1 MPLSPFHAMHKAQ
14 ELSGYAFDRDKF
26 IPVFASSGIK
36 IYPYQIAAA
45 QFTLRSPY
53 LKGAILCDEGSLG
66 KTYEAMLVIAQAWY
80 EGKERLLLV
89 IPTPLLQQWVQTLEE
104 SFSLPYHVLDTNAA
118 CESALAETE
127 NPFVQEGIL
136 LTTYDFAA
144 EKSDCL
150 AQVRWDMTV
159 FEEAHHL
166 RRIYTDNNKTA
177 AALQQAA
184 GESFKLLL
192 TATPMQNSI
201 MDLYGLISFID
212 DTVFPDEEQF
222 RQRYFRKPENYPELA
237 QRVSKYCFRTT
248 RPQVATYVK
257 IPARIPVTVEFSLTD
272 REQELYDLLDA
283 YVRKNVKIAFPKMD
297 RYDLALMLFRAFS
310 SSTYALERT
319 LRGAV
324 QRLEATHEEDPGNN
338 FAKGELDEVRHM
350 HSLAESITKN
360 AKTGELLRALK
371 EGFARLK
378 SLGANQKALIFTEN
392 RVTQDFLVR
401 FLKDNGYDGKVLAY
415 NGNRSR
421 EYGIME
427 RFAKEAKILVAT
439 DIAAE
444 GFNLE
449 FCSFVVNYDLPYN
462 TLTIEQRINRCH
474 RQGQQSDVVI
484 LNFLNRNNFADVR
497 ILELINK
504 RILQFSGVF
513 GMSDAVIGNFSV
525 DLAGSF
531 SKVLGSTRSKESIDK
546 AYREVLEK
554 FEKENKQVVKQAEQA
569 LFTSFT
575 RELADSVTV
584 SPQYIEEK
592 IAEIHDSLWALTKYF
607 FEGRRG
613 YRLDDTTRTLNVSP
627 LAEKVFTGTRLGRNE
642 YSMAPGYQPRSGR
655 HTVTGILARNILD
668 SIFWKGIPERGDIV
682 VDAPLE
688 ACSLA
693 MYEVRVKPKNSFWS
707 GYYFYPFAGK
717 TRAGHILSDE
727 ECRRIMNLPVARFSA
742 YGEPVGNHNR
752 HMRTACPDTLDE
764 FIRPGDFIEKVLTET
779 KAAEKDEIDRLKA
792 KNEDTK
798 VKLER
803 SMDALRFE
811 VKTMR
816 ADLEKDVSRM
826 EKLKIQKTIN
836 AKIKE
841 LKQREQNLFFDTM
854 RLDSEL
860 ESAIKADRTDL
871 DMVYEIMLKM
881 GVPLTEPVT
890 QVSIDD
896 GSPAGSKTAYSVGEE
911 CLLLICLVTGLTVEI
926 IEEMAEYAPAK
937 IIVAE
942 NSLADDSAMSNA
954 HYTLRDRGI
963 ELKLV

>member
-1 MPLSPFHAMHKAQ
+1 MTLSPFHAMHKAR
-14 ELSGYAFDRDKF
+14 ELSGYAFGRDKF
-26 IPVFASSGIK
+26 IPVYASSGIT

-45 QFTLRSPY
+45 QFALRSPY

-66 KTYEAMLVIAQAWY
+66 KTYEAMLVITQAWY

-89 IPTPLLQQWVQTLEE
+89 IPTPLLQQWVQTIEE
-104 SFSLPYHVLDTNAA
+104 SFSLPYYVLDGNAA
-118 CESALAETE
+118 FESALAEAE
-127 NPFVQEGIL
+127 NPFVQEGII

-144 EKSDCL
+144 EKSEYI

-177 AALQQAA
+177 ATLRQAA

-201 MDLYGLISFID
+201 MDLYGLIGFID
-212 DTVFPDEEQF
+212 DAVFPDEEQF
-222 RQRYFRKPENYPELA
+222 YQRYFRKPENYPELA
-237 QRVSKYCFRTT
+237 RRVSKYCFRTT

-257 IPARIPVTVEFSLTD
+257 IPERIPVTVEFSLTD
-272 REQELYDLLDA
+272 KEQQLYDLLDA
-283 YVRKNVKIAFPKMD
+283 YVRKNTKVAFPKMD

-310 SSTYALERT
+310 SSTFAIERT
-319 LRGAV
+319 LRGV
-324 QRLEATHEEDPGNN
+324 VRRLETMHEEDPDNN
-338 FAKGELDEVRHM
+338 FVKSELDEVRRM
-350 HSLAESITKN
+350 HTLAQSITKN
-360 AKTGELLRALK
+360 AKAGELLLALK

-401 FLKDNGYDGKVLAY
+401 FLKENGYGDKVLAY
-415 NGNRSR
+415 NGSCSR
-421 EYGIME
+421 DYGIIE
-427 RFAKEAKILVAT
+427 RFAKSAKILVAT

-497 ILELINK
+497 MLELINK

-513 GMSDAVIGNFSV
+513 GMSDAVMGNFSV

-531 SKVLGSTRSKESIDK
+531 SKVLGSARSKESIDK

-554 FEKENKQVVKQAEQA
+554 FEKENKQVVKRAEQA
-569 LFTSFT
+569 LFTSFSK
-575 RELADSVTV
+575 ELADSVTV

-592 IAEIHDSLWALTKYF
+592 IAEINNAVWALTKYF

-613 YRLDDTTRTLNVSP
+613 YRLDDATRTLNVAP

-642 YSMAPGYQPRSGR
+642 YSMTPGYQPRSGR
-655 HTVTGILARNILD
+655 HTVTGTLTRNMLG
-668 SIFWKGIPERGDIV
+668 SLFWRGIPEQGEIE

-693 MYEVRVKPKNSFWS
+693 MYEVRVKPKNSFWG

-717 TRAGHILSDE
+717 TRTGRILSDE
-727 ECRRIMNLPVARFSA
+727 ECRRIMNLPVARFIA
-742 YGEPVGNHNR
+742 HGDAVGNRNR
-752 HMRTACPDTLDE
+752 HMRAERPDTLDE
-764 FIRPGDFIEKVLTET
+764 LIQPAEFMQKVLTQSDS
-779 KAAEKDEIDRLKA
+779 AEKEEIDRLKA
-792 KNEDTK
+792 RNEDAK
-798 VKLER
+798 LKLEH
-803 SMDALRFE
+803 SLEALRFE
-811 VKTMR
+811 VKTLQG
-816 ADLEKDVSRM
+816 DLEKDVSRL
-826 EKLKIQKTIN
+826 EKLKIQKSVN
-836 AKIKE
+836 ARIKE

-854 RLDSEL
+854 RLDTEL
-860 ESAIKADRTDL
+860 ESAIQNFL
-871 DMVYEIMLKM
+871 DAEK
-881 GVPLTEPVT
+881 
-890 QVSIDD
+890 
-896 GSPAGSKTAYSVGEE
+896 
-911 CLLLICLVTGLTVEI
+911 LTVEI
-926 IEEMAEYAPAK
+926 TRQFA
-937 IIVAE
+937 V
-942 NSLADDSAMSNA
+942 
-954 HYTLRDRGI
+954 RVFGC
-963 ELKLV
+963 